1 MRIGKNK
8 NAHNFMKSPKA
19 WDSLKSCAA
28 ATKISIDVLRHLKN
42 GGSEAFRG
50 GRIYRVKLLADLQ
63 KFLASGEKLQV
74 SGALKDSKLFEEIRR
89 LKLRNDLDAGRLVAM
104 AWVQSR
110 HSAVAARVKSILRQ
124 KLEVE
129 YPNAAAG
136 LDVRGARVY
145 GKRLNDAILEEFQK
159 LSAEWTR

>member
-1 MRIGKNK
+1 
-8 NAHNFMKSPKA
+8 MKPPKA
-19 WDSLKSCAA
+19 WDTLRACSAS
-28 ATKISIDVLRHLKN
+28 TKISIDVLRHLKN

-50 GRIYRVKLLADLQ
+50 GRIYRAKLLEDLQ

-89 LKLRNDLDAGRLVAM
+89 LRLRNDRDERRLVPM

-110 HSAVAARVKSILRQ
+110 HSAVAARVGGILRQ

-145 GKRLNDAILEEFQK
+145 GKRLNDDIMGEFQK
-159 LSAEWTR
+159 LQNEWTK

>member
-1 MRIGKNK
+1 
-8 NAHNFMKSPKA
+8 MKTPKA
-19 WDSLKSCAA
+19 WDTLRACSAS
-28 ATKISIDVLRHLKN
+28 TKISIDVLRHLKN

-50 GRIYRVKLLADLQ
+50 GRIYRAKLLEDLQ

-89 LKLRNDLDAGRLVAM
+89 LRLRNDRDERRLVPIAY
-104 AWVQSR
+104 VESR
-110 HSAVAARVKSILRQ
+110 HSAVAARVGGILRQ

-145 GKRLNDAILEEFQK
+145 GKRLNDDIMGEFQK
-159 LSAEWTR
+159 LNAEWTR

>member
-1 MRIGKNK
+1 
-8 NAHNFMKSPKA
+8 MKTPKS
-19 WDSLKSCAA
+19 WDSLRACSAS
-28 ATKISIDVLRHLKN
+28 TKISIDVLRHLKN

-50 GRIYRVKLLADLQ
+50 GRIYRAKLLEDLR
-63 KFLASGEKLQV
+63 KFLATGAKIQDSGT
-74 SGALKDSKLFEEIRR
+74 LKDAKLFEEVRR
-89 LKLRNDLDAGRLVAM
+89 LRLRNDRDERRLVPM
-104 AWVQSR
+104 AYVQSR